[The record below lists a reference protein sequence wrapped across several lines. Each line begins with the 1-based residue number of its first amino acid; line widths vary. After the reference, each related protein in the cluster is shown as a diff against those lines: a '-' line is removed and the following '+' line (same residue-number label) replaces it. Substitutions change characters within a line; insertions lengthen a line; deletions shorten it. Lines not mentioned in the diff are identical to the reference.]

1 VVRIDSLSHGV
12 ECLKDY
18 FVHLRHQVIVYTHAT
33 FWVVLID
40 ILLELWERKHVSVLV
55 VSVIFSMLLNSI
67 VCQVDKCI
75 VDVLQVDSKFSGR
88 RPKVPFF
95 EEVQILVL
103 RENNPHSDVEFS
115 FVDQQ
120 GSFNVLLD
128 DKRIVLDFV
137 RS

>member
-1 VVRIDSLSHGV
+1 M
-12 ECLKDY
+12 
-18 FVHLRHQVIVYTHAT
+18 IVYTHAT

-40 ILLELWERKHVSVLV
+40 ILLELRERKHVSVLV

-103 RENNPHSDVEFS
+103 SENDPHSDVEFS

-120 GSFNVLLD
+120 GSFNVFLD
-128 DKRIVLDFV
+128 DERIVLDFV